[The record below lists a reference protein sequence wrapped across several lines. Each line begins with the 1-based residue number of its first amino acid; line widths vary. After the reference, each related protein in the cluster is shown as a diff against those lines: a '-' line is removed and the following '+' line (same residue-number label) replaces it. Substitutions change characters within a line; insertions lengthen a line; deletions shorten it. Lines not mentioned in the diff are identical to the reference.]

1 MNQPAWKLSAYFPER
16 LRTVT
21 DGTGAARPGFL
32 ADHVLNLFDDRE
44 VATSVMLRGI
54 ASFGPIGVLRTDE
67 SLSLSEDPPAV
78 VYAVDTES
86 TIDDLV
92 DDVVAITG
100 RGLITLER
108 TQLVPGDVLPAL
120 VEAHAWDAIKLSVYV
135 GRTARVAGIPAYRA
149 VCDVL
154 YHHGFAFAA
163 ALLGVDGTA
172 HGVRYRARFFSRNVN
187 VPMMVVSVGTPD
199 QVSATVTELNA
210 VIPDPL
216 LTIERIQLC
225 KREGK
230 LLATPRELPPTDEH
244 GRPLWQKLM
253 VHTTEGATYDGA
265 PIHREIVRRLLKS
278 KIAQG
283 ATAVRGVWGF
293 QAHNRPHGDRLVQL
307 VRKVPVVTIIVD
319 APASIARSFQVV
331 NELTADHGVVTCEMV
346 PAALSIHAPGRRGN
360 LLPAHYHY

>member
-21 DGTGAARPGFL
+21 GDTDAARPRFL
-32 ADHVLNLFDDRE
+32 ADQILNLFDDRE

-78 VYAVDTES
+78 VYAVDVES
-86 TIDDLV
+86 TINDLV
-92 DDVVAITG
+92 DDVVAMTG

-108 TQLVPGDVLPAL
+108 AQLVRGDLIPNIVDAGTR
-120 VEAHAWDAIKLSVYV
+120 DAIKLSVYV
-135 GRTARVAGIPAYRA
+135 GRTVRVGKIPAYRA

-154 YHHGFAFAA
+154 YRHGFAFAA

-172 HGVRYRARFFSRNVN
+172 HGERYRAQFFSRNVN
-187 VPMMVVSVGTPD
+187 VPTMVISVGTPE
-199 QVSATVTELNA
+199 QVSAAVTELNA
-210 VIPDPL
+210 FIPDPL

-225 KREGK
+225 KRNGE
-230 LLATPRELPPTDEH
+230 LLASPRELPSTDKH

-253 VHTTEGATYDGA
+253 VHTTEGAMYGGA

-278 KIAQG
+278 EMAQG

-293 QAHNRPHGDRLVQL
+293 QGDDRPHGDRLLQV
-307 VRKVPVVTIIVD
+307 VRRVPVVTIIVD
-319 APASIARSFQVV
+319 TPASIARSFQVV

-360 LLPAHYHY
+360 LQPAQYDY